1 MKRRFLRALLFDL
14 GGTLMHAL
22 QPWPPI
28 TRRADQALVES
39 LRAQGVDIVDGFAA
53 DFRSRLEEY
62 YAQRSKSLFET
73 TYRSVLAELLA
84 EKNYPHVPE
93 SIQRSALDALFSIT
107 QANWALEDDA
117 LLTLRMLEAA
127 GFRMGIVSNAGDEA
141 DVLQLVDRFGI
152 GPFFDFVLTS
162 ATCSYRKPHPRIFA
176 VALAHWGFPPSEA
189 AVIGDTPEADILGG
203 RNAGLYSIWISR
215 RASTA
220 TGAEAASQADAHI
233 ESLLELPGVLNALQ

>member
-1 MKRRFLRALLFDL
+1 MGPRFLRALLFDL

-22 QPWPPI
+22 QPWLPI
-28 TRRADQALVES
+28 TRRADNALVES
-39 LRAQGVDIVDGFAA
+39 LRAQGLNVGDEFAIE
-53 DFRSRLEEY
+53 FRRRLEEY

-84 EKNYPHVPE
+84 EKQYPHVPE
-93 SIQRSALDALFSIT
+93 SIQRSALDALFSVT
-107 QANWALEDDA
+107 QPNWALEEDA
-117 LLTLRMLEAA
+117 VLTLRILEAA

-203 RNAGLYSIWISR
+203 KNAGLYTVWISR

-220 TGAEAASQADAHI
+220 TEAQEASRPDAHI
-233 ESLLELPGVLNALQ
+233 ETLLELPGILKQLR